1 MNHSYEDR
9 VLALAGVFQAACLT
23 DQTAW
28 HGREDETERDAA
40 LGSLFQFNPGD
51 VGEVFGGVRNLRT
64 GLEAIARVMGK
75 EGRPEDMRLTQYVIG
90 LLNHARRI
98 RKDDN
103 MAKTLREGLERAAQQ
118 KSHFETWDE
127 HVLSSLADV
136 YSNTIGKLEPRI
148 MVRGEPARL
157 QNPRNVKMIRA
168 LLLAGIRAA
177 VLWEQ
182 TGGSRWQLLFQRRK
196 LGETAKGLAAA
207 L

>member
-1 MNHSYEDR
+1 MSYAYEDR
-9 VLALAGVFQAACLT
+9 VLALAGVFQAAHLT

-40 LGSLFQFNPGD
+40 LSSLFEFSAPD
-51 VGEVFGGVRNLRT
+51 VPAIFGGARNLRT
-64 GLEAIARVMGK
+64 GLEIISRVMGK
-75 EGRPEDMRLTQYVIG
+75 KGRQEDLRLTPYVIG

-98 RKDDN
+98 RKDDH
-103 MAKTLREGLERAAQQ
+103 MSEILRSGLERAAQQ
-118 KSHFETWDE
+118 KSHFEEWDE
-127 HVLSSLADV
+127 HVLSSLADI
-136 YSNTIGKLEPRI
+136 YSNTVGTLEPRI

-196 LGETAKGLAAA
+196 LGDTARGLSST

>member
-1 MNHSYEDR
+1 MNYTYEDR

-28 HGREDETERDAA
+28 YGREDETERDAA
-40 LGSLFQFNPGD
+40 LGSLFEFNAPDVPGI
-51 VGEVFGGVRNLRT
+51 FGGARNLRS
-64 GLEAIARVMGK
+64 GLEIIARVMGK
-75 EGRPEDMRLTQYVIG
+75 DGRQEDLRQTQYVIG
-90 LLNHARRI
+90 LLNHARRV
-98 RKDDN
+98 RKDDD
-103 MAKTLREGLERAAQQ
+103 MAKTLRDGLERAAQQ

-196 LGETAKGLAAA
+196 LGDTARGLASG